1 MSLPHFENKISEH
14 LLKSDV
20 IFSNLVKVDFGEIK
34 ILNEQV
40 VSISGNK
47 IKFNLNI
54 LEDGR
59 IEPLK
64 TIYKLMDD
72 EETVDKVNISFH
84 DKEDKIYYKIKLYKL
99 EFKKIVD
106 LFDFDYNDQ
115 GIKFVEVEFDYVGQP
130 KIEFNK

>member
-1 MSLPHFENKISEH
+1 MALPHFENKISEH

-20 IFSNLVKVDFGEIK
+20 IFSNLVKVDFGGIK

>member
-1 MSLPHFENKISEH
+1 MALPHFENKISEH

-20 IFSNLVKVDFGEIK
+20 IFSNLVKVDFGGIK

-59 IEPLK
+59 IEPLQ